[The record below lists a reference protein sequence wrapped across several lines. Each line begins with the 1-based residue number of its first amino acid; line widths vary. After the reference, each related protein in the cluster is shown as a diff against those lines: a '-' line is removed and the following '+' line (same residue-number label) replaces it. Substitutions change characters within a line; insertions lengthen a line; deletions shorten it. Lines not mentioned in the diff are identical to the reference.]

1 MTQETVVFDGSVIK
15 KARLEAKM
23 SQEALAKRVGISQQ
37 LLSKIELNR
46 TEPNATAL
54 IRLQRV
60 LLLPTQKLEASG

>member
-1 MTQETVVFDGSVIK
+1 
-15 KARLEAKM
+15 M
-23 SQEALAKRVGISQQ
+23 SQEDLAKRVGISQQ

-60 LLLPTQKLEASG
+60 LLLPTQKLETSG

>member
-15 KARLEAKM
+15 RARLEAKM
-23 SQEALAKRVGISQQ
+23 SQEDLAKRVGISQQ

-60 LLLPTQKLEASG
+60 LLLPTQKLETSG